1 MRTLAHSFYMTLRHF
16 RNLMRQP
23 LYIAFTLVQPIIWL
37 VLFGQLFKKVVL
49 LPGFGASAYVD
60 FLTPGVVIMT
70 VLFGAGWSG
79 MGIIRDLD
87 LGVMDRFLVSPAS
100 RVALIAGRL
109 IQLALIAVIQ
119 SVLIVALGMILG
131 ARFPGG
137 ARGVGLLIVCAVLLA
152 VPIGA
157 LSNAMALIAR
167 KEETVIAASNFILLP
182 LTFLSSVFMARNLM
196 PGWIQAV
203 ARFNPVEWAVIAGR
217 SALSAHISWPLV
229 ATRIGFLVALT
240 MVTAGLA
247 TRAFR
252 IYQRSV

>member
-1 MRTLAHSFYMTLRHF
+1 MRTLSHSLYMTVRHF
-16 RNLMRQP
+16 RALIRQP
-23 LYIAFTLVQPIIWL
+23 IYIAFTLVQPIIWL
-37 VLFGQLFKKVVL
+37 VLFGQLFKKIVL
-49 LPGFGASAYVD
+49 LPGFGASAYVN

-87 LGVMDRFLVSPAS
+87 QGVMDRFLVSPAS

-109 IQLALIAVIQ
+109 IQLAMVAVVQ
-119 SVLIVALGMILG
+119 SVMIVVLGIIMG

-137 ARGVGLLIVCAVLLA
+137 VAGVILLIVCAVLLA

-157 LSNAMALIAR
+157 LSCAMALVAR

-182 LTFLSSVFMARNLM
+182 LTFLSSVFMAANLM

-203 ARFNPVEWAVIAGR
+203 SRFNPVEWAVVAGR
-217 SALSAHISWPLV
+217 SALSAHADWNVVLV
-229 ATRIGFLVALT
+229 RLAGLIALSI
-240 MVTAGLA
+240 VTAWLA
-247 TRAFR
+247 TSAFR
-252 IYQRSV
+252 AYQRSV

>member
-119 SVLIVALGMILG
+119 SVLIVVLGMILG

-137 ARGVGLLIVCAVLLA
+137 VRGVGLLIVCAVLLA

-157 LSNAMALIAR
+157 LSSAMALVAR

-182 LTFLSSVFMARNLM
+182 LTFLSSVFMAGNLM

-240 MVTAGLA
+240 IVTAGLA

>member
-87 LGVMDRFLVSPAS
+87 LGVMDRFLISPAS

-157 LSNAMALIAR
+157 LSSAMALIAR

-240 MVTAGLA
+240 IVTAGLA

>member
-49 LPGFGASAYVD
+49 LPGFGASTYVD

-157 LSNAMALIAR
+157 LSSAMALIAR

-240 MVTAGLA
+240 IVTAGLA

>member
-49 LPGFGASAYVD
+49 LPGFGASTYVD

-157 LSNAMALIAR
+157 LSSAMALIAR

>member
-240 MVTAGLA
+240 IVTAGLA

>member
-1 MRTLAHSFYMTLRHF
+1 MRERIVVPPRCPWHWRLWNRPASKWRPSPLRVLTHSFYMMLRHF

-37 VLFGQLFKKVVL
+37 VLFGQLFKKIVL

-87 LGVMDRFLVSPAS
+87 LGVMDRFLVSPVS

-119 SVLIVALGMILG
+119 SVLIVVLGMILG

-137 ARGVGLLIVCAVLLA
+137 LRGVGLL
-152 VPIGA
+152 
-157 LSNAMALIAR
+157 
-167 KEETVIAASNFILLP
+167 
-182 LTFLSSVFMARNLM
+182 
-196 PGWIQAV
+196 
-203 ARFNPVEWAVIAGR
+203 
-217 SALSAHISWPLV
+217 
-229 ATRIGFLVALT
+229 
-240 MVTAGLA
+240 
-247 TRAFR
+247 
-252 IYQRSV
+252 

>member
-87 LGVMDRFLVSPAS
+87 LGVMDRFLVSPVS

-137 ARGVGLLIVCAVLLA
+137 ARGVGLLILCAVLLA

-157 LSNAMALIAR
+157 LSSAMALVAR

-182 LTFLSSVFMARNLM
+182 LTFLSSVFMAQNLM

-203 ARFNPVEWAVIAGR
+203 ARFNPVEWAVVAGR
-217 SALSAHISWPLV
+217 SALSAHMNWPLV
-229 ATRIGFLVALT
+229 ATRIGLLVALT
-240 MVTAGLA
+240 IITAGLA